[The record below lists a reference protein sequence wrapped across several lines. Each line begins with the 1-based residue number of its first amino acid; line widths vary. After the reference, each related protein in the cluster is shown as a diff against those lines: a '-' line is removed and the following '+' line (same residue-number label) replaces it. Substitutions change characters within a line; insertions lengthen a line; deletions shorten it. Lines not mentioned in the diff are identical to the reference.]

1 MTHCTHCGERLV
13 RRWIE
18 LDARERNVCG
28 SCHVVHYENPK
39 VLVACLVHWRD
50 RILLCRRAIEPA
62 KGYWYP
68 PTGFVE
74 SGESLEEAAVRELRE
89 EVGLSL
95 RASRMTL
102 YGVASLPNLQQVYV
116 IYRCK
121 LIAEPALVVGHESL
135 DARLFCESEMPL
147 CEIAFNDV
155 SIGLLKDFFRCLR
168 NDRFP
173 VQSMTLGPG
182 ELSRVA
188 GQRASG

>member
-1 MTHCTHCGERLV
+1 MCS
-13 RRWIE
+13 
-18 LDARERNVCG
+18 

-39 VLVACLVHWRD
+39 VLVACFVHWRN

-89 EVGLSL
+89 EVGLTL
-95 RASRMTL
+95 QTSRMTL
-102 YGVASLPNLQQVYV
+102 YSVASLPHMQQVYV

-121 LIAEPALVVGHESL
+121 LTAEPTLIAGHESL
-135 DARLFCESEMPL
+135 DARLFSEAEMPVH
-147 CEIAFNDV
+147 EIAFNDTSV
-155 SIGLLKDFFRCLR
+155 DFLKEFFRRLR

-173 VQSMTLGPG
+173 VQSMTLGSTPG
-182 ELSRVA
+182 EAALS
-188 GQRASG
+188 QQASGCIPGAAF